1 MPAVSDLHFQ
11 AIFENSR
18 DAVIK
23 RERVIYIYKPKER
36 VKTAQHTIWSIHF
49 ICISN
54 EFDDYLVD
62 TILESVG
69 GMCDDLC
76 AISPLHV

>member
-23 RERVIYIYKPKER
+23 RERVIYINQK
-36 VKTAQHTIWSIHF
+36 
-49 ICISN
+49 N
-54 EFDDYLVD
+54 
-62 TILESVG
+62 
-69 GMCDDLC
+69 M
-76 AISPLHV
+76 

>member
-23 RERVIYIYKPKER
+23 RERVIYI
-36 VKTAQHTIWSIHF
+36 
-49 ICISN
+49 
-54 EFDDYLVD
+54 
-62 TILESVG
+62 
-69 GMCDDLC
+69 
-76 AISPLHV
+76 

>member
-1 MPAVSDLHFQ
+1 MIY
-11 AIFENSR
+11 IFKLFLR
-18 DAVIK
+18 TQRCGDKK
-23 RERVIYIYKPKER
+23 REGHIYKPKER

-62 TILESVG
+62 TSLESVG